1 MKADE
6 PAERVVK
13 YGMAAMDEDK
23 LVERHFKVTQDDQAI
38 TAFHFAHALRIG
50 PWLRSKLGWIPK
62 RTGPV
67 ALTVE
72 PELSQLTPADT
83 APADDLRK
91 SLGLS

>member
-38 TAFHFAHALRIG
+38 TAFHFAHALLIA
-50 PWLRSKLGWIPK
+50 PWLRSVM
-62 RTGPV
+62 TGNPRRDQPIDAGHDAV
-67 ALTVE
+67 V
-72 PELSQLTPADT
+72 TP
-83 APADDLRK
+83 PAEEDLRK

>member
-23 LVERHFKVTQDDQAI
+23 LVERHFTVTQDDQAI
-38 TAFHFAHALRIG
+38 TAFHFAHALRMG

-62 RTGPV
+62 RAGPV
-67 ALTVE
+67 SPFVE
-72 PELSQLTPADT
+72 PEVPAP
-83 APADDLRK
+83 PAAQPEDDLRK

>member
-62 RTGPV
+62 RAGPA
-67 ALTVE
+67 ALTIE
-72 PELSQLTPADT
+72 PEVPTP
-83 APADDLRK
+83 PAAHPEDDLRK

>member
-6 PAERVVK
+6 PADPVVK

-50 PWLRSKLGWIPK
+50 PWLRSKLGWIPE
-62 RTGPV
+62 RAGPV

-72 PELSQLTPADT
+72 PE
-83 APADDLRK
+83 APAPPAAQPEDDLRR

>member
-23 LVERHFKVTQDDQAI
+23 LLERHFTVTQDDQAI

-62 RTGPV
+62 RAGPV
-67 ALTVE
+67 APFVE
-72 PELSQLTPADT
+72 PEVPAP
-83 APADDLRK
+83 PAAQPEDDLRK